1 MRKNQRRRHERHLF
15 SFDPAIRTKNFRK
28 LLYFSLLLLQTAG
41 TLEEACPYIA
51 KLHPCQEILAYELER
66 ISFVGE
72 LTSFNTNST
81 INGQLF
87 AKGEKKILVTPFTLF
102 FNLFVEWCP
111 TFRIIFRRSKQTKS
125 SRRIRRL
132 EVVKPSTEALPP
144 PPSPPFED
152 FLVVD

>member
-28 LLYFSLLLLQTAG
+28 LLYFSLLLVQTAG
-41 TLEEACPYIA
+41 TRRGMSVYCEASPLSGDSSL
-51 KLHPCQEILAYELER
+51 KLER

-87 AKGEKKILVTPFTLF
+87 AKGENKFSL
-102 FNLFVEWCP
+102 
-111 TFRIIFRRSKQTKS
+111 
-125 SRRIRRL
+125 RRL
-132 EVVKPSTEALPP
+132 RFFSISLLNGVLHLGLYSAVQSKRKVAC
-144 PPSPPFED
+144 
-152 FLVVD
+152 VAGAWK

>member
-28 LLYFSLLLLQTAG
+28 LLYFSLLLIQTAG

-87 AKGEKKILVTPFTLF
+87 AKGEKKFSL
-102 FNLFVEWCP
+102 
-111 TFRIIFRRSKQTKS
+111 
-125 SRRIRRL
+125 RRL
-132 EVVKPSTEALPP
+132 RFFSISLLNGVLHLGLYSAVQSKRKVACVA
-144 PPSPPFED
+144 D
-152 FLVVD
+152 AWK